1 MPYSPYANVQQLIQ
15 FLQQELALPVSQIQ
29 VGLKQSQR
37 EQGPL
42 PTVLWRY
49 GFITLEQLD
58 RIQQWLVQKSTAL
71 E

>member
-1 MPYSPYANVQQLIQ
+1 MPYSPYANLQQLIQ

>member
-1 MPYSPYANVQQLIQ
+1 MPYSSCANLQQLIQ
-15 FLQQELALPVSQIQ
+15 FLQQELAMPISQIQ

-58 RIQQWLVQKSTAL
+58 RIQQWLVQRSTAL

>member
-1 MPYSPYANVQQLIQ
+1 MPYSSYANLQQLIQ
-15 FLQQELALPVSQIQ
+15 FLQQELALPWPQIQ

-58 RIQQWLVQKSTAL
+58 RIQQWLVQGSTAL